1 MSNSKKRKLTLAR
14 SFAFFLLFTLLL
26 SSGVALG
33 LFVYYVKD
41 TPPFD
46 PQKLKPSETSIVYD
60 AKGNVI
66 AELHGGQ
73 NRIPVALEEIP
84 EHLKQAFIAIEDQ
97 YFYKHKGI
105 NLRSLIG
112 ALWTD
117 LISREYR
124 RGASTITQQLVKNAF
139 LTHEKTLK
147 RKAQEAWLAIQIERH
162 YTKDQILEFYLNQIY
177 FGHSAY
183 GVEAAAQTYFGKSVK
198 DLSLAE
204 SAMLA
209 GITKGPSIYSP
220 YINFEKAKERQAV
233 VLNEM
238 VEMGFITKEEA
249 EKAKKEEIKL
259 IGLENAKAD
268 YKAPYFTDF
277 VVTQLAE
284 EFQRE
289 LGLTEAEAYEKIYNG
304 GLKIYTTVDLE
315 IQEAAEKAL
324 ANPKNYPYT
333 KNDKNGI
340 PQPQAAAVV
349 IDPHTGHIKA
359 LVGGREHYKR
369 LGLNRASQSFRQPG
383 SAFKP
388 IVVYTAA
395 IDTGYTAATV
405 VDDSPVTYGSWSPQN
420 YTRDFKGLTTIRK
433 AIADS
438 VNVVAVKVLENIGV
452 DRGIEY
458 AQKLGIKNLVLEG
471 RKNDRQLSIALGG
484 LTKGVSPLELAAAY
498 GTLANQGIYVEP
510 VAILKVVD
518 KNGRT
523 LLEHNS
529 NRWTAVSPQ
538 VAFIMTDMMRS
549 VITEGTAK
557 RLADLPF
564 PVAGKT
570 GTTSDN
576 KDVWFVGYTPH
587 LVAAVWMGHDEPTP
601 MKGVAGGYQPAL
613 IWKQIM
619 IAAHKNLPRTDFPK
633 PPGIVGPIAVCQD
646 SGKIPTELCNK
657 DPRGSRVR
665 WEYFIKGTEP
675 TEFCDVHVEKLID
688 ISTGLLATPYCPPDL
703 AQPKVFLNRPPY
715 KASPSGKIPLDA
727 KYQPPTEYC
736 NLHSEGLP
744 NGGNLQE
751 EVLLP
756 IDPSNQNGNSNNQGN
771 NNNENQ
777 NKNNGTHMNNQKPS
791 QNQNQPQN
799 QGDLQE
805 IEQRQDNDQV
815 NTNNN
820 NKSEK
825 LKSLN
830 DFNQLIKKVIKMG
843 SR

>member
-1 MSNSKKRKLTLAR
+1 MSNNTGKRKLSLAR
-14 SFAFFLLFTLLL
+14 SLILLALFIVIA
-26 SSGVALG
+26 SSGAALG
-33 LFVYYVKD
+33 LFIYYVKD

-66 AELHGGQ
+66 AELHGEQ
-73 NRIPVALEEIP
+73 NRIPVALSEIP

-117 LISREYR
+117 IIRREYH

-139 LTHEKTLK
+139 LSNEKTLK
-147 RKAQEAWLAIQIERH
+147 RKAQEAWLAIQVERH
-162 YTKDQILEFYLNQIY
+162 FTKDQILEFYLNQIY

-198 DLSLAE
+198 DLTLAE

-220 YINFEKAKERQAV
+220 YLNFDRAKERQAV
-233 VLNEM
+233 ILNAM

-249 EKAKKEEIKL
+249 ENAKKEKLNL
-259 IGLENAKAD
+259 IGLKNAKAD
-268 YKAPYFTDF
+268 YKAPYFTDY
-277 VVTQLAE
+277 VITQLAQDL
-284 EFQRE
+284 QRE
-289 LGLTEAEAYEKIYNG
+289 LGMTEDEAYQKIYNG
-304 GLKIYTTVDLE
+304 GLKIYTTVDME

-324 ANPKNYPYT
+324 ANPANYPYT
-333 KNDKNGI
+333 KKDKNDI

-359 LVGGREHYKR
+359 LVGGREHYKK
-369 LGLNRASQSFRQPG
+369 LGLNRAFQSYRQPG

-388 IVVYTAA
+388 IIVYTAA
-395 IDTGYTAATV
+395 VDMGYTAATV
-405 VDDSPVTYGSWSPQN
+405 VDDSPVSYPNGSGGTWSPQN
-420 YTRDFKGLTTIRK
+420 YTHDFKGLTTIRK

-438 VNVVAVKVLENIGV
+438 VNVVAVKVLEDIGI

-471 RKNDRQLSIALGG
+471 RRNDRQLPIALGG
-484 LTKGVSPLELAAAY
+484 ITKGVSPLELASAY
-498 GTLANQGIYVEP
+498 GTLANQGTHVEP
-510 VAILKVVD
+510 IAILKVVD

-523 LLEHNS
+523 LLEN
-529 NRWTAVSPQ
+529 NPDRWTAVSPQ
-538 VAFIMTDMMRS
+538 VAFIVTDMMRS
-549 VITEGTAK
+549 VITEGTGK
-557 RLADLPF
+557 RLAGLPF

-587 LVAAVWMGHDEPTP
+587 LVAAVWMGHDEPSP

-619 IAAHKNLPRTDFPK
+619 TVAHKNLPRVNFPK
-633 PPGIVGPIAVCQD
+633 PGNIVGPITVCED
-646 SGKIPTELCNK
+646 SGKIPTELCYR
-657 DPRGSRVR
+657 DPRGPRVSG
-665 WEYFIKGTEP
+665 EYFIKGTEP
-675 TEFCDVHVEKLID
+675 TEYCDVHVEKLID
-688 ISTGLLATPYCPPDL
+688 VSTGLLATPYCPPD
-703 AQPKVFLNRPPY
+703 QVQSKVFLARPPY
-715 KASPSGKIPLDA
+715 KASASGKIPLDA

-736 NLHSEGLP
+736 NVHGPGSINEGGLP
-744 NGGNLQE
+744 GGVIVPPVDQNNPGN
-751 EVLLP
+751 V
-756 IDPSNQNGNSNNQGN
+756 NGNGNGNGNDSGNNSTGNSQDQDQDREHEQTRDEDQKQNKDDNKSNNRTRSDA
-771 NNNENQ
+771 ENFI
-777 NKNNGTHMNNQKPS
+777 TRL
-791 QNQNQPQN
+791 
-799 QGDLQE
+799 LQ
-805 IEQRQDNDQV
+805 
-815 NTNNN
+815 
-820 NKSEK
+820 
-825 LKSLN
+825 
-830 DFNQLIKKVIKMG
+830 
-843 SR
+843 